1 MTHRW
6 SWPLLAPQVNLCTLK
21 QSETC
26 IHRYS
31 LTYACFIYYRM
42 SGVGKSETAYR
53 LAEAI
58 LAKHVR
64 AGSSK
69 KSFPAGLLTL
79 YGQDFS
85 DGSLHEVCMHVCM
98 LCLFLSV
105 TTTSANTV

>member
-1 MTHRW
+1 MHP
-6 SWPLLAPQVNLCTLK
+6 SLLYC
-21 QSETC
+21 
-26 IHRYS
+26 
-31 LTYACFIYYRM
+31 M

-53 LAEAI
+53 LAEAV

-85 DGSLHEVCMHVCM
+85 DGSLHEVCMYVM
-98 LCLFLSV
+98 SSPLSDDDLC
-105 TTTSANTV
+105 